1 MSTFIQVHYLKVYAH
16 NKTKISLMA
25 FRIFAHCFG
34 NFFEKLTYI
43 FSFQK
48 NYLLFS
54 LVISWFYAFT
64 TWI

>member
-43 FSFQK
+43 FIFQK

-54 LVISWFYAFT
+54 LVIS
-64 TWI
+64 